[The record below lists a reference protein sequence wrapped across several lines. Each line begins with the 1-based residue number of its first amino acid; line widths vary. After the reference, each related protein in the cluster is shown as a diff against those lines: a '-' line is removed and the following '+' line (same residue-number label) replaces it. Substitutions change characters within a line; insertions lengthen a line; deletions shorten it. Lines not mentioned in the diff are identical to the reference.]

1 MLKFSEI
8 LEFGSKLCPAQTVHA
23 EIVRFSQNLFGLI
36 LVRFQIRYFA
46 MLSSDLSVF
55 DTVLPTLD
63 DGSKTLILFCVQAV
77 PCLLTPV
84 VLVNINRLANSCRR
98 TSPKVTV
105 ERPSPEIRKKAQTV
119 LELKKLSTCRAFID
133 CASGLSVVFAIF
145 VWIKSSYVGIAA
157 IPAFDLCL
165 MPATLLWLG
174 FVGVYQADVL
184 PQGKHTVTMLSLSYN
199 LVLLYNQVLI
209 RWLEVTDRDSLLL
222 VCRLLAGFA
231 FCDHRKAAMMQ
242 IAWIMLKTQT
252 PPHVSNPDNG
262 LNQVWDVLLWEIFRQ
277 FVFITPMWLS
287 WFSVEYFVRQFTE
300 PSFMHIRFFPHFFS
314 PCNYCIRQE

>member
-1 MLKFSEI
+1 
-8 LEFGSKLCPAQTVHA
+8 
-23 EIVRFSQNLFGLI
+23 
-36 LVRFQIRYFA
+36 

-77 PCLLTPV
+77 PFLLTPV
-84 VLVNINRLANSCRR
+84 LFVNINRFAKSCRR
-98 TSPKVTV
+98 SSPKVAV
-105 ERPSPEIRKKAQTV
+105 ERPSPEIQKKAQTV
-119 LELKKLSTCRAFID
+119 LEVKKLSTCKAFMD

-145 VWIKSSYVGIAA
+145 VWIKSTYVGLAA

-174 FVGVYQADVL
+174 LVGGFQADVFTG
-184 PQGKHTVTMLSLSYN
+184 GKHTVTVLSLSYN
-199 LVLLYNQVLI
+199 VVLLYNQVLI
-209 RWLEVTDRDSLLL
+209 RWLDVTDRDSLLL

-231 FCDHRKAAMMQ
+231 FCDHRKAAAMQ

-262 LNQVWDVLLWEIFRQ
+262 LNEVWDVLLWEMFRQ
-277 FVFITPMWLS
+277 FVFITPMWLL
-287 WFSVEYFVRQFTE
+287 WFSVEYFVRQFTDL
-300 PSFMHIRFFPHFFS
+300 SIMHIRFFLEFWIFPES
-314 PCNYCIRQE
+314 V